1 VVERRIFMS
10 VKLLLEKMVACL
22 PETEIENGDSI
33 SISFPFE
40 IEGLGVRARMT
51 KTITISEEA

>member
-1 VVERRIFMS
+1 MS

-40 IEGLGVRARMT
+40 IEGLGVRATMT
-51 KTITISEEA
+51 KTIRISEEA